1 MVFPRSPLKESHIL
15 TINTS
20 CQEQYFSESRK
31 SPFGFYIFQCNID
44 WSGLTC
50 AQPYH
55 IFGWGKS
62 MAPPRPL
69 FPFEA
74 FFWTFPSS
82 KPLHHVLQEN
92 PGPTS
97 PLLTSGQSSHWRLG
111 EGFAWKGLKCQTIQL
126 VFSLLFTWLSRF
138 FLSSQLSYSVTQSP
152 KNTNSQCSYILE
164 RKIMK

>member
-15 TINTS
+15 TRNTS

-62 MAPPRPL
+62 MAPPSSLLKHFSEHFHLRSRL
-69 FPFEA
+69 IMFWKRE
-74 FFWTFPSS
+74 FWTYLSS
-82 KPLHHVLQEN
+82 SNFRSKLSLKAGWRFRLKRFDMSNN
-92 PGPTS
+92 PI
-97 PLLTSGQSSHWRLG
+97 R
-111 EGFAWKGLKCQTIQL
+111 
-126 VFSLLFTWLSRF
+126 VFSPVYLTKPVLFVLTTF
-138 FLSSQLSYSVTQSP
+138 IFCDTVT
-152 KNTNSQCSYILE
+152 
-164 RKIMK
+164 

>member
-1 MVFPRSPLKESHIL
+1 MVLPRSPLKESHIL
-15 TINTS
+15 TRNTS

-31 SPFGFYIFQCNID
+31 SPFGFYIFQCNGNIGLAERASNNITFLD
-44 WSGLTC
+44 GVKVWHPPLPFWS
-50 AQPYH
+50 
-55 IFGWGKS
+55 IFLNIS
-62 MAPPRPL
+62 I
-69 FPFEA
+69 FEA
-74 FFWTFPSS
+74 ASS
-82 KPLHHVLQEN
+82 CFAKEN

-97 PLLTSGQSSHWRLG
+97 PLPTSGQSSHWRLG
-111 EGFAWKGLKCQTIQL
+111 EGFAWKGLICQTIQF

>member
-1 MVFPRSPLKESHIL
+1 MVLPRSPLKESHIL
-15 TINTS
+15 TRNTS

-62 MAPPRPL
+62 MAPP
-69 FPFEA
+69 
-74 FFWTFPSS
+74 SS
-82 KPLHHVLQEN
+82 LLKHFSEHFHLRISSHHVLQEN
-92 PGPTS
+92 PGRTS
-97 PLLTSGQSSHWRLG
+97 PLPTSGQSSHWRLG
-111 EGFAWKGLKCQTIQL
+111 EGFAWKGLICQTIQL

>member
-1 MVFPRSPLKESHIL
+1 MSGTIFFRIKKEPVRLLHFPMQPQH
-15 TINTS
+15 
-20 CQEQYFSESRK
+20 
-31 SPFGFYIFQCNID
+31 
-44 WSGLTC
+44 WSGRTC
-50 AQPYH
+50 VQPYH

-62 MAPPRPL
+62 MAPPRPPAL
-69 FPFEA
+69 PFWSIYLNISIFEA
-74 FFWTFPSS
+74 ASS
-82 KPLHHVLQEN
+82 CFAKDN

-111 EGFAWKGLKCQTIQL
+111 EGFAWKGVICQTIQL